1 MAHEYENDLLSE
13 YERGAYENYFL
24 LFIDHEHIPQ
34 CLLARSHTDS
44 SNYDDDDPEIFP

>member
-24 LFIDHEHIPQ
+24 LLIDHAHILQ
-34 CLLARSHTDS
+34 CSQAQSHTNS
-44 SNYDDDDPEIFP
+44 SNYDDDDHEISP